1 MLLGN
6 RRALSLFII
15 RSLSRNS
22 VFVDRRMNVFC
33 AINTSRKTH
42 PWLTLC
48 HKYIRTHTHSYF
60 HSSHKYKHVQ
70 LHTNTALYLYIDLAR
85 IFVYMYISL
94 CFTHILSKHYYS
106 TSAYGYIQQ
115 MHKYSYAYGRCV
127 CMREKLVRNDLFFV
141 ECAVNIPFDGN
152 ALIHTVAS
160 IRER

>member
-42 PWLTLC
+42 PWLTLW

-60 HSSHKYKHVQ
+60 HSSHKYKHVR

-85 IFVYMYISL
+85 ICIYVHQFIFYTYFIKTL
-94 CFTHILSKHYYS
+94 LFNIGLWIHPTN
-106 TSAYGYIQQ
+106 AQ
-115 MHKYSYAYGRCV
+115 YSYAYGRCV
-127 CMREKLVRNDLFFV
+127 CMREKLVRNDLVFCRMRS
-141 ECAVNIPFDGN
+141 EHSFDGN

>member
-48 HKYIRTHTHSYF
+48 HKYIRTQTHSYF

-85 IFVYMYISL
+85 ICIYVHQFIFYTYFIKTLLFNIGLWIYPTNAQIQLCIWSVCLHEREISSQRL
-94 CFTHILSKHYYS
+94 GFLS
-106 TSAYGYIQQ
+106 
-115 MHKYSYAYGRCV
+115 
-127 CMREKLVRNDLFFV
+127 
-141 ECAVNIPFDGN
+141 N
-152 ALIHTVAS
+152 AQ
-160 IRER
+160 